1 MNSKNILS
9 ALGEISPEACF
20 PENAEIAPSPRR
32 RRFLPAAV
40 IAACLFAAVIPAIHL
55 LDAGF
60 SGSSYTDAAG
70 RQLWRDTRNY
80 RSSPAVSENAVI
92 FPFEEQTELER
103 WSYVSF
109 NGISY
114 RTEGVYMDP
123 SVLGEALGEAD
134 TAAYDIYT
142 DTRIVSSS
150 RLFAVDGFDPGD
162 RIALLLPDS
171 ERPILF
177 VREDIHTALPETFGA
192 ALVHYGLNKYF
203 RIAGISAGAI
213 GEAYDFRLAKD
224 EGESLLAAL
233 SALSASPAVTDY
245 SAFSAWTEAVTLP
258 EGAIVAP
265 AYIPEGTTAE
275 GSREGFRTMLQKES
289 QKKACLLFEAP
300 SLGLKAITHSIT
312 VWDSGYLCLNF
323 DAGDNCYAIGREAAE
338 ELIRLTEK
346 AEGAPADVRASHILV
361 GIITEI
367 GETYLKFDDSSLMKK
382 EKDGIVFTVTGD
394 NGLLPRYIRVHGL
407 KTGDLI
413 AVEYDGIIPDD
424 GSFTISGLISIS
436 PAVLADGEVLIPE

>member
-20 PENAEIAPSPRR
+20 PEKAENAPSPRR

-40 IAACLFAAVIPAIHL
+40 AVACLLAAVIPAAHF
-55 LDAGF
+55 LDTG
-60 SGSSYTDAAG
+60 SSDSSYTDAAG
-70 RQLWRDTRNY
+70 RRLWRDTRNY
-80 RSSPAVSENAVI
+80 RSYPASAENAII

-103 WSYVSF
+103 WSSVSF
-109 NGISY
+109 NGIAY
-114 RTEGVYMDP
+114 RTGGVYMDP
-123 SVLGEALGEAD
+123 SVLTEALGEAD
-134 TAAYDIYT
+134 AGAYDIT
-142 DTRIVSSS
+142 GDTKVISRC

-162 RIALLLPDS
+162 RIGVLLPDS

-192 ALVHYGLNKYF
+192 ALAHYGLSKYF
-203 RIAGISAGAI
+203 RVAAISAGAVN
-213 GEAYDFRLAKD
+213 ETYDFRLTTD
-224 EGESLLAAL
+224 NGESLLAAL
-233 SALSASPAVTDY
+233 SALSSSPAVADY
-245 SAFSAWTEAVTLP
+245 SAFSAWAEAPKQP
-258 EGAIVAP
+258 EGAIFTP
-265 AYIPEGTTAE
+265 AYTPEGMTGEA
-275 GSREGFRTMLQKES
+275 SPEGFRTMLQKES
-289 QKKACLLFEAP
+289 LKKACLLFEAP
-300 SLGLKAITHSIT
+300 ALGLKAITHSIT
-312 VWDSGYLCLNF
+312 VWDAGYLCLNF

-346 AEGAPADVRASHILV
+346 AEGAPADVRASHILA

-394 NGLLPRYIRVHGL
+394 NGLLPRYIRVFGL
-407 KTGDLI
+407 KPGDLI
-413 AVEYDGIIPDD
+413 AVEYDGVIPDD

-436 PAVLADGEVLIPE
+436 PAFLSDGEVLIPE